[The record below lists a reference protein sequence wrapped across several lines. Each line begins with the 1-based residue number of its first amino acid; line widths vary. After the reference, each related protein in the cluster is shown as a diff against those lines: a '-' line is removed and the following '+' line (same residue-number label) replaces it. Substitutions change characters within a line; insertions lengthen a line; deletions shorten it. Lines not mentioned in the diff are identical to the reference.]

1 MNGELFKSE
10 LQQELVAILDYWLQ
24 HAVDEQQGGFYG
36 RIDNNNMAYP
46 DAPRGSVL
54 NARIL
59 WTFSAAGSVIK
70 DPRYA
75 AAAHRAFA
83 YIREHFVDS
92 LYGGVYWSVTSNG
105 ESYDPKKQVYA
116 LAFVLYGCCE
126 YYRQWRNEAAKAL
139 AIQLYEVI
147 EQKSYDHEQGGYF
160 EAFDRHWEGRKDVRL
175 SDKEANEKKTMNTH
189 LHVLEAYTALYKI
202 FPDAL
207 LAKQIAGLLGN
218 FNDHIIDQQTGHLH
232 LFFDEHWQIRSGT
245 VSYGHDIEASWLLLE
260 AAETIG
266 DKMLVEQTRANA
278 LKMADAV
285 IIGLDTDGG
294 LWYAY
299 EPAQNR
305 LIKEKHWW
313 PQAEAMVGFYNA
325 WQISGRHEYLQYAC
339 NVWAFIKQYIR
350 DSKNGE
356 WFWGVNEDHSVMQG
370 QDKVGLWKC
379 PYHNGRACMEL
390 IKRIGNDLPGEWQS
404 TT

>member
-1 MNGELFKSE
+1 MNGELFKNE
-10 LQQELVAILDYWLQ
+10 LQHELLAILDYWLQ

-36 RIDNNNMAYP
+36 RIDNNNTKYP
-46 DAPRGSVL
+46 DAPKGSVL

-59 WTFSAAGSVIK
+59 WTFSAAYNLTK

-75 AAAHRAFA
+75 AMADRAFA

-105 ESYDPKKQVYA
+105 ELYDTKKQVYA
-116 LAFVLYGCCE
+116 LAFVLYGCSE
-126 YYRQWRNEAAKAL
+126 YYRALQKEAAKAL

-147 EQKSYDHEQGGYF
+147 QQKSYDPKEGGYF
-160 EAFDRHWEGRKDVRL
+160 EAFDRHWEGMADLRL
-175 SDKEANEKKTMNTH
+175 SHKDANEKKTMNTH
-189 LHVLEAYTALYKI
+189 LHILEAYTALYRI
-202 FPDAL
+202 YPDEV
-207 LAKQIAGLLGN
+207 LAKHIASLLHT
-218 FNDHIIDQQTGHLH
+218 FQDHIINQQTGHLH
-232 LFFDEHWQIRSGT
+232 LFFDEHWNVKSDT
-245 VSYGHDIEASWLLLE
+245 VSYGHDIEASWLLLD

-266 DKMLVEQTRANA
+266 DEDLVKQMRANA

-294 LWYAY
+294 LWYEY
-299 EPAQNR
+299 EAANNR

-313 PQAEAMVGFYNA
+313 PQAEALVGFYNA
-325 WQISGRHEYLQYAC
+325 WQISDQHEYLQYAY

-350 DSKNGE
+350 DDKNGE

-370 QDKVGLWKC
+370 QDKAGLWKC
-379 PYHNGRACMEL
+379 PYHNGRAGIEL
-390 IKRIGNDLPGEWQS
+390 IQRISNTPQLQS
-404 TT
+404 H